1 MATLHLMVGLP
12 CSGKSTRARAL
23 GEEFNALVL
32 TPDLWQLKLFG
43 DDAGDPAHDARHTAV
58 EEIMWDVAERVLAM
72 GGSVVLDFGFWSRE
86 ERDDFRARARRLG
99 VGFRLHFMDVPVPE
113 LFARME
119 ARNRVRDGRTFFIP
133 REEMEKY
140 IPLSSRCIRTSAMRK
155 RLSGPEWRND
165 GESVSRCGK
174 NRKPVHDFAFS
185 RLTRA
190 HRLDIMNIRISGR
203 WRGHGLAAGGGED
216 SII

>member
-1 MATLHLMVGLP
+1 MVGLP

-43 DDAGDPAHDARHTAV
+43 DDVGDPAHDARHTAV

-72 GGSVVLDFGFWSRE
+72 GGDVVLDFGFWSRE

-119 ARNRVRDGRTFFIP
+119 ARNRVRDGRTYFIP

-140 IPLSSRCIRTSAMRK
+140 IPLF
-155 RLSGPEWRND
+155 
-165 GESVSRCGK
+165 ESLHPDERDEEAPQRPGMAK
-174 NRKPVHDFAFS
+174 
-185 RLTRA
+185 
-190 HRLDIMNIRISGR
+190 
-203 WRGHGLAAGGGED
+203 
-216 SII
+216 

>member
-1 MATLHLMVGLP
+1 MVKWAQAKGGEWSDVATLHLMVGLP

-43 DDAGDPAHDARHTAV
+43 DDVGDPAHDARHTAV

-72 GGSVVLDFGFWSRE
+72 GGDVVLDFGFWSRE

-99 VGFRLHFMDVPVPE
+99 VGFRLHFMDVPIPE

-140 IPLSSRCIRTSAMRK
+140 IPLFEPLHPDERDEEAPQRPGMAK
-155 RLSGPEWRND
+155 
-165 GESVSRCGK
+165 
-174 NRKPVHDFAFS
+174 
-185 RLTRA
+185 
-190 HRLDIMNIRISGR
+190 
-203 WRGHGLAAGGGED
+203 
-216 SII
+216 